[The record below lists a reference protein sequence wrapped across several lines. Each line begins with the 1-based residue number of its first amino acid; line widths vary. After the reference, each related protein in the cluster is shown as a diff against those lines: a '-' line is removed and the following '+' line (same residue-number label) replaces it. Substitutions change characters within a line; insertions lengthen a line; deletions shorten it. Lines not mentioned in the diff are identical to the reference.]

1 MVNGEEVE
9 IDLMHGCPMTLA
21 DITVDAGDIV
31 RSVADQLELPEY
43 PDDWVQETTSEQ
55 DADLGKMVAKTV
67 REWIK
72 KHNLK
77 LTEELIGQEDDTVY
91 LSLDQFEELKSKPDL
106 IQSLRDSAREYG
118 T

>member
-1 MVNGEEVE
+1 M
-9 IDLMHGCPMTLA
+9 
-21 DITVDAGDIV
+21 
-31 RSVADQLELPEY
+31 DQ
-43 PDDWVQETTSEQ
+43 
-55 DADLGKMVAKTV
+55 
-67 REWIK
+67 

>member
-1 MVNGEEVE
+1 M
-9 IDLMHGCPMTLA
+9 
-21 DITVDAGDIV
+21 
-31 RSVADQLELPEY
+31 RLELPEY

-91 LSLDQFEELKSKPDL
+91 LSRDQFEELKSKPDL

>member
-1 MVNGEEVE
+1 MCGIYGTQPVAVNINERLMK
-9 IDLMHGCPMTLA
+9 DLTLA

-31 RSVADQLELPEY
+31 RSVADQLELPKY

-55 DADLGKMVAKTV
+55 DADLGKMVAATI

-77 LTEELIGQEDDTVY
+77 LTRNSSDRKMTQSTCRSIN
-91 LSLDQFEELKSKPDL
+91 SKNSKANP
-106 IQSLRDSAREYG
+106 I
-118 T
+118 